1 MHLNRRDVEG
11 DEEPDAAK
19 QIHDDLTEC
28 VVDGFI
34 CTRVADKQERADG
47 RDLPAGEHPHH
58 VVREHDDEHRREEQE
73 HEREER
79 GAPVLGTFWLMGLE
93 IDHVSEGVHADAAAD
108 DADDERHDDRQRINV
123 ETGRLMHSMSK
134 TELVHER
141 PYHLYYCKSGGKLVL
156 VLDAKR
162 NDDGGDSNAYCRANI
177 IDNGRRELEKPMRR
191 SEVLHREQYR
201 SYSYD
206 RSRYAHDDVSWPV
219 SFDQQ
224 QQCRNNQRKDDK
236 KCD

>member
-1 MHLNRRDVEG
+1 
-11 DEEPDAAK
+11 
-19 QIHDDLTEC
+19 
-28 VVDGFI
+28 
-34 CTRVADKQERADG
+34 
-47 RDLPAGEHPHH
+47 
-58 VVREHDDEHRREEQE
+58 
-73 HEREER
+73 
-79 GAPVLGTFWLMGLE
+79 MGLE

-141 PYHLYYCKSGGKLVL
+141 PYHLHYCKSGGKLVL